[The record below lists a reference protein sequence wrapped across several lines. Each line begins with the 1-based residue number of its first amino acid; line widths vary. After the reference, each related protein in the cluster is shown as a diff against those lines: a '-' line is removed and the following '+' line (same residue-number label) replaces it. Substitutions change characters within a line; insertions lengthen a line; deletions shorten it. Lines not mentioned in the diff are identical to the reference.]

1 MYICLCSGLKTKEL
15 KKLIREENAD
25 MKMIINRTGATT
37 KCGKCLTSINKI
49 LKEEQET
56 SKK

>member
-1 MYICLCSGLKTKEL
+1 MYICLCSGLKVKEL
-15 KKLIREENAD
+15 KKLIKDENAD
-25 MKMIINRTGATT
+25 LRIIINKTGATT
-37 KCGKCLTSINKI
+37 KCRKCLNSINKI